1 VKSRPDAALASAKRT
16 SPLGDGLPVA
26 QTHPASTRTTGFAL
40 LRTGHVIV
48 SGVRWV
54 WALAMLIA
62 APALLPGQ
70 PADAAQKSSQAKRA
84 VLSGQYAE
92 AAELYRELL
101 REMPNEP
108 GLHLSLGLALEKAGQ
123 PTAAIPELEI
133 VTRAQPKMA
142 GAWFLLGLAYAQL
155 KRPGEAIVPLREA
168 LRLDPS
174 NSQALLELADA
185 EMTSGDAAGA
195 SRDFGKLSV
204 QHPEMP
210 KAWEGL
216 GLARL
221 RQSEAAAD
229 EIEKEDPESPWRLAL
244 LARDRVS
251 RGELGEA
258 LRFYG
263 KALQKNPD
271 LPGIHSARAAVYR
284 EMGRTDAA
292 DEESAAEARVR
303 APSCSASQQACLY
316 RKGEFSA
323 VLAQARRHSPEQ
335 LYWVALAA
343 GELAQQS
350 FAHLAKLP
358 PSPESHEL
366 LAESYQRSGRR
377 LDAIAEWK
385 KALALKPENAR
396 VRGRLAESLYRA
408 REYAEAESL
417 LKPLVASYPENAEW
431 QYLLGSDLFQQK
443 RDEEALPHLREA
455 ARLEQ
460 NFLPV
465 WENLGLAFLDVNQ
478 PEKAVECLEKARPL
492 DQGSI
497 SFALSNAY
505 RRMGKAEEARA
516 ALARYRELTA
526 DQQAGP
532 APR

>member
-1 VKSRPDAALASAKRT
+1 
-16 SPLGDGLPVA
+16 
-26 QTHPASTRTTGFAL
+26 
-40 LRTGHVIV
+40 V

-54 WALAMLIA
+54 WALAILFA

-84 VLSGQYAE
+84 LLSGHYAE
-92 AAELYRELL
+92 AVELYRELV
-101 REMPNEP
+101 REMPGEP
-108 GLHLSLGLALEKAGQ
+108 GLHLDLGLALEKAGQ
-123 PTAAIPELEI
+123 PTAAIPELES

-142 GAWFLLGLAYAQL
+142 SGWFLLGLAYAQL
-155 KRPGEAIVPLREA
+155 NRPREAIGPLRRA

-174 NSQALLELADA
+174 NSQALLELADG
-185 EMTSGDAAGA
+185 ELGSGDAAGA

-204 QHPEMP
+204 QHPEMA

-229 EIEKEDPESPWRLAL
+229 AIAKEDPESAWRLAL
-244 LARDRVS
+244 VARDRVS
-251 RGELGEA
+251 RGELTEALRLYGEA
-258 LRFYG
+258 LQR
-263 KALQKNPD
+263 NPN
-271 LPGIHSARAAVYR
+271 LSGAHEARAAAYR
-284 EMGRTDAA
+284 EMGRA
-292 DEESAAEARVR
+292 DLAEQESAAEARVPP
-303 APSCSASQQACLY
+303 PSCSASPRACLY
-316 RKGEFSA
+316 RKGDFNA
-323 VLAQARRHSPEQ
+323 VLALADARSAEQ

-358 PSPESHEL
+358 TSPESHEL

-385 KALALKPENAR
+385 KALALEPENAR

-408 REYAEAESL
+408 REYGEAESL
-417 LKPLVASYPENAEW
+417 LKPLVASYPENADW
-431 QYLLGSDLFQQK
+431 QYLLGSVFCQEK
-443 RDEEALPHLREA
+443 RDKEALPHLLEA
-455 ARLEQ
+455 ARLEP

-465 WENLGLAFLDVNQ
+465 WENLGLAYLDVNQ

-497 SFALSNAY
+497 SFALSTAY
-505 RRMGKAEEARA
+505 RRLGKTEEARA
-516 ALARYRELTA
+516 ALAKYRELT
-526 DQQAGP
+526 
-532 APR
+532 RH

>member
-1 VKSRPDAALASAKRT
+1 M
-16 SPLGDGLPVA
+16 
-26 QTHPASTRTTGFAL
+26 
-40 LRTGHVIV
+40 

-54 WALAMLIA
+54 CALAILFA
-62 APALLPGQ
+62 APVLLSGQ
-70 PADAAQKSSQAKRA
+70 PGDAAQKSSQAKRA
-84 VLSGQYAE
+84 LLSGHYAE
-92 AAELYRELL
+92 AVALYRELL

-108 GLHLSLGLALEKAGQ
+108 GLHLDLGLALEKAGQ
-123 PTAAIPELEI
+123 PTAAIPELEL

-155 KRPGEAIVPLREA
+155 KRPGEAIAPLREA
-168 LRLDPS
+168 LRLDPA

-185 EMTSGDAAGA
+185 ELSSGDAAGA
-195 SRDFGKLSV
+195 ARDFGKLSV
-204 QHPEMP
+204 LHPEMP

-229 EIEKEDPESPWRLAL
+229 AIGKEDPESPWRFAL
-244 LARDRVS
+244 LARDRGS

-258 LRFYG
+258 LRLYG
-263 KALQKNPD
+263 EALQKNPE
-271 LPGIHSARAAVYR
+271 LPGAHAGRAAVYR
-284 EMGRTDAA
+284 EMGRTEAA
-292 DEESAAEARVR
+292 EQESAAEARVP
-303 APSCSASQQACLY
+303 APSCSASPEACLY
-316 RKGEFSA
+316 RKGDFSA
-323 VLAQARRHSPEQ
+323 LAAQAHGHSPEQ

-358 PSPESHEL
+358 PSSESHEL
-366 LAESYQRSGRR
+366 LAESYQRSGKR

-385 KALALKPENAR
+385 KALALEPDNAR

-408 REYAEAESL
+408 REYGEAESL

-465 WENLGLAFLDVNQ
+465 WENLGLAYLDVNQ

-505 RRMGKAEEARA
+505 RRVSKTEEARA

-526 DQQAGP
+526 KH
-532 APR
+532 